1 MEQHTVHRQIPSS
14 LLCTACHPVAATNY
28 YIVVGQQQ
36 AQHSTVLP
44 TLDAPNLCHCTLPGF
59 QSKGRDSRSLLR
71 KPPLVPVPVHRR
83 CFIFFFFPFQ
93 VAGCHERHAHCAVRT
108 SSSGTVLRTVQVLRL
123 LLPSIIPLHPTSHL
137 PPHPYD
143 TRREVDATLGNL
155 GNCCTSSPCSR
166 QPDLRSARLAWPDLT

>member
-83 CFIFFFFPFQ
+83 CFIFFSFLSRWQ
-93 VAGCHERHAHCAVRT
+93 VVTKDTHTARYGRAAQVRCSVLSRFSV
-108 SSSGTVLRTVQVLRL
+108 SSCP
-123 LLPSIIPLHPTSHL
+123 PSSPSTQPPTSRLIHMTRGEKWTPRWAIWATAAPPL
-137 PPHPYD
+137 PAAASLIYAVHD
-143 TRREVDATLGNL
+143 
-155 GNCCTSSPCSR
+155 
-166 QPDLRSARLAWPDLT
+166 WPGLI